1 MLDSIVNDIK
11 GQFRSGNMVT
21 RLIIINVG
29 LFAMLYLV
37 KIIMILFSGGQHQ
50 AAFQNL
56 IRFLAVHSSITFDL
70 THPWVLIT
78 HMFMHIGFWHLLFNM
93 LLLYWF
99 GRIVGDL
106 IGDDKPLTI
115 YLLGGLS
122 GMVFYILGS
131 NFMTGMGSMA
141 FGASAAVMAFA
152 VAAASIAPD
161 YSMRLILIGDV
172 RLKYIVLVLL
182 VLDLIGIAN
191 MSNTGGHI
199 GHLGGAF
206 FGWLY
211 VYLLREGN
219 DLSIPVNNAMNRV
232 TDLFTGREAHKGRS
246 RRSLRVE
253 HISKNMGQERQ
264 KKTNVSKEALSREE
278 QIDRILDKIRKKG
291 LDSLSQDERDILKD
305 ASEE

>member
-1 MLDSIVNDIK
+1 MLDSIVNDIRS
-11 GQFRSGNMVT
+11 QFRSGNMIT
-21 RLIIINVG
+21 RLIIINIG
-29 LFAMLYLV
+29 FFALLYLV
-37 KIIMILFSGGQHQ
+37 KITMILFSGGQHEY
-50 AAFQNL
+50 AFQNL
-56 IRFLAVHSSITFDL
+56 LGFLAVHSSISFDL

-106 IGDDKPLTI
+106 IGDDKPLAI
-115 YLLGGLS
+115 
-122 GMVFYILGS
+122 YILGGFS
-131 NFMTGMGSMA
+131 GMILYIIGSQFIIGLGSMA

-152 VAAASIAPD
+152 VASATIAPN
-161 YSMRLILIGDV
+161 YSMRLILIGNV

-206 FGWLY
+206 FGWLF
-211 VYLLREGN
+211 VYLLRAGM
-219 DLSIPVNNAMNRV
+219 DLSVPINNAV
-232 TDLFTGREAHKGRS
+232 YWLSSLFTGSNAYKGRS
-246 RRSLRVE
+246 KQSLKVE
-253 HISKNMGQERQ
+253 HVSKNISMDRKRNPASTQE
-264 KKTNVSKEALSREE
+264 ELSREDR
-278 QIDRILDKIRKKG
+278 IDRILEKIRRKG
-291 LDSLSQDERDILKD
+291 LDSLSQEEKDVLKD

>member
-11 GQFRSGNMVT
+11 SQFRSGNMVT
-21 RLIIINVG
+21 RLIIINIGFFV
-29 LFAMLYLV
+29 LLYLV

-50 AAFQNL
+50 VAFQQL
-56 IRFLAVHSSITFDL
+56 IRFLAVHGNISFDL
-70 THPWVLIT
+70 THPWVMIT
-78 HMFMHIGFWHLLFNM
+78 HMFMHVGFWHLLFNM

-115 YLLGGLS
+115 YLLGGGS
-122 GMVFYILGS
+122 GMIFYILGS
-131 NFMTGMGSMA
+131 YFITGMGSMA

-161 YSMRLILIGDV
+161 YVMRLILIGDV

-199 GHLGGAF
+199 GHLGGAL
-206 FGWLY
+206 FGWLF
-211 VYLLREGN
+211 VYLLRAGT
-219 DLSIPVNNAMNRV
+219 DLSTPVNKGMDWV
-232 TDLFTGREAHKGRS
+232 TALFEGKSAYRGRS
-246 RRSLRVE
+246 ESPLTVK
-253 HISKNMGQERQ
+253 H
-264 KKTNVSKEALSREE
+264 VSSQLSRERGGTTKRSKE
-278 QIDRILDKIRKKG
+278 MLSKEEKIDKILDKIRKKG
-291 LDSLSQDERDILKD
+291 LESLSQEERDILKD